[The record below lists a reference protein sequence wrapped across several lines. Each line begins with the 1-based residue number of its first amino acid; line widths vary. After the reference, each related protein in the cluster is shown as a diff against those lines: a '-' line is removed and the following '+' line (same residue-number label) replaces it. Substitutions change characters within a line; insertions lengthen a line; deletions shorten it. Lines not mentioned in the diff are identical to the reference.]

1 MGALIIYTKLKET
14 CELNGLLVT
23 SAYLAG
29 ATGYSTRRVTQV
41 LAYMEA
47 MGFVARPN
55 GQRSGWTI
63 PVRRTV
69 ANGSANG
76 SQMAMAA

>member
-1 MGALIIYTKLKET
+1 MGALIIYTELKKA
-14 CELNGLLVT
+14 CEYNGLLVS

-29 ATGYSTRRVTQV
+29 VTGYSTRRVTQV
-41 LAYMEA
+41 LAFMQRE
-47 MGFVARPN
+47 GFVARPN

-63 PVRRTV
+63 PVRRPA
-69 ANGSANG
+69 ANGSASG